1 MRPAQEL
8 KGCNKYRALNSLMK
22 TQVVVQTVQ
31 SRDGLYAICNSATEL
46 VIWKR
51 SLPAQLQTW
60 LGQMNI
66 HQLPHARVL
75 VKTSDIRRAMEF
87 TFKNYGVRMQH
98 FTDLLIKDIEGLAL
112 VYAEITGE
120 EMVDI
125 RLERVRDNACWKFHR
140 DNVKTR
146 LLTTYRG
153 PNTEWVLPEYGEQA
167 LRQQL
172 QFEGPI
178 ESLAPHDV
186 AIFNGC
192 SSASGSGIV
201 HRSPP
206 IEGTGYTR
214 LLLCLNQKSDTSP
227 DPWSDKVN

>member
-1 MRPAQEL
+1 MRPVQEL
-8 KGCNKYRALNSLMK
+8 ESENNYKALNDLMK
-22 TQVVVQTVQ
+22 AQVGIQTVQ
-31 SRDGLYAICNSATEL
+31 SRDGLYTISNSATEL

-51 SLPAQLQTW
+51 SLSSQLQTW
-60 LGQMNI
+60 LDRMKA
-66 HQLPHARVL
+66 HQLPRTRIL
-75 VKTSDIRRAMEF
+75 VNAFNIRSAMEV
-87 TFKNYGVRMQH
+87 TFEQCNVKIGHV
-98 FTDLLIKDIEGLAL
+98 TELLIKDIEGLVL

-125 RLERVRDNACWKFHR
+125 RLERVSDNACWKFHR
-140 DNVKTR
+140 DYVKTR
-146 LLTTYRG
+146 LITTYRG

-172 QFEGPI
+172 QFKGPL
-178 ESLAPHDV
+178 ECLAPHDV
-186 AIFNGC
+186 AIFKGC
-192 SSASGSGIV
+192 RSASDTGIV

-227 DPWSDKVN
+227 APWLKK